1 MDKYQAEKIA
11 EKELRFEIGHSPY
24 LRFGDKT
31 ENGYIFHI
39 CYTPVK
45 DLSVLYYPTIVGQLI
60 VDSDGNLTRTSL
72 QSIENNI
79 EHARK
84 AIEDGILLR
93 NYTEEVEEIVLK
105 PNDQ

>member
-1 MDKYQAEKIA
+1 MDKDQAERIA
-11 EKELRFEIGHSPY
+11 EKELRFEVGHVPY

-31 ENGYIFHI
+31 EDGYIFHI

-45 DLSVLYYPTIVGQLI
+45 DLSVLYYPTIVGQLT
-60 VDSDGNLTRTSL
+60 VDNDGNLTRTSL
-72 QSIENNI
+72 QSIEDNI

-93 NYTEEVEEIVLK
+93 NHTEEAGKIVLK
-105 PNDQ
+105 PNS